1 MIASLKIS
9 TSKLMRLERI
19 VFLALHN
26 SLANPSHNNK
36 QQTVRRLFRTR
47 NSIQL
52 EVVPQ
57 LVASAIRRVAL
68 MTEVISPVARVN
80 ADRVINW

>member
-1 MIASLKIS
+1 MIPSLKIS

-19 VFLALHN
+19 IFLALQN
-26 SLANPSHNNK
+26 SLANPSHSNK

-57 LVASAIRRVAL
+57 LVASGARKSSL
-68 MTEVISPVARVN
+68 MI
-80 ADRVINW
+80 DRSHLTSRESECGSGD